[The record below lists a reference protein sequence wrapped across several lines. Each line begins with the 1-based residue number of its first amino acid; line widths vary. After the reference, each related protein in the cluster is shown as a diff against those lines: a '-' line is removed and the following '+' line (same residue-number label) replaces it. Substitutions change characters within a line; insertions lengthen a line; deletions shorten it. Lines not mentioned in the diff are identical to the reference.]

1 MKLQAIVDTGPL
13 VAALSEADK
22 YHTWVIQPL
31 ATFQPPLLTYEAI
44 LSETCFLLW
53 KRRATLPIAVLFRWL
68 NQGTIALPFQLHSE
82 TAVIGQLMKNSAN
95 VPMSL
100 ADACLVRMSEQY
112 PNHVILTLDS
122 DFHIYRKHGRQV
134 IPVMMP

>member
-1 MKLQAIVDTGPL
+1 MKLQAIMDTGPL

-31 ATFQPPLLTYEAI
+31 ATFQPPLLTSEAV

-53 KRRATLPIAVLFRWL
+53 KRRATLPIAVLFCWL
-68 NQGTIALPFQLHSE
+68 NQGTIALPFHLHSE
-82 TAVIGQLMKNSAN
+82 TAVIGQWMKNYAN

-100 ADACLVRMSEQY
+100 ADAGLVRMSEQY
-112 PNHVILTLDS
+112 PNQVILTLDG
-122 DFHIYRKHGRQV
+122 DFHIYRKPGRQI
-134 IPVMMP
+134 IPVIMP